1 MTQLE
6 DPSSSF
12 KDMNAFIEQS
22 KAEHN
27 VLLTRVEVIETT
39 RRGEEFSTNTK
50 TGTLQHVE
58 VDVDE
63 SDVDE
68 TKSPHLNRNKSIIRR
83 KTKPWKYQKFPLPE
97 STYTLLITERVLS
110 MPFVVGMIT
119 VAGSLMCLGITLMN
133 ELDNEEDGNKY
144 GLPAGVPK
152 AVRIAQF
159 LGIIIGEYHLIF
171 LSCFNALSATCLL
184 LTISPLLTLC
194 FYRRAYGRGGT
205 LGT

>member
-1 MTQLE
+1 
-6 DPSSSF
+6 
-12 KDMNAFIEQS
+12 
-22 KAEHN
+22 
-27 VLLTRVEVIETT
+27 
-39 RRGEEFSTNTK
+39 
-50 TGTLQHVE
+50 
-58 VDVDE
+58 
-63 SDVDE
+63 
-68 TKSPHLNRNKSIIRR
+68 
-83 KTKPWKYQKFPLPE
+83 
-97 STYTLLITERVLS
+97 

-184 LTISPLLTLC
+184 LTIFPLLTLC